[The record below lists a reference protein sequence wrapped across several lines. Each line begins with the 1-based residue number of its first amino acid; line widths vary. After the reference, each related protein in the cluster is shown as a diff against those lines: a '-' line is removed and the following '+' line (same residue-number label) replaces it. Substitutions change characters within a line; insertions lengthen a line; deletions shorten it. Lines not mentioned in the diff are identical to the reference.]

1 MSSLQPWVGCG
12 SRMTE
17 RVSAGVSLRLLV
29 ALIILFLGGS
39 LAGQVAGPFTFLGPT
54 GMGGKVRT
62 VVFHPTDPNVG
73 WFGAVGGGVFKTTNG
88 GATWFPVGDGMV
100 NMAVTTL
107 VVDPVNPN
115 ILYAGTGDTNYTEF
129 QIGAVPGNGIHKS
142 TDGGLTWTHLA
153 ATETTALETDF
164 EFTRKIALNPAQP
177 THLYVATNSGIFR
190 STDSGA
196 SFTKLNGADRF
207 DCRDVAVRPG
217 FPSADIVLASCL
229 GDTPDNRRVMLRNA
243 DAAGTGSFVEVHSET
258 NQGHASFAFAP
269 SSPSTVY
276 ALVSQ
281 LGSPFDQSQVPMLV
295 LLKST
300 DSGATWVDVAR
311 QNGNETL
318 MKNHLLSEVFLASQ
332 STCSGVPGLSFIRA
346 EGNDKNALAVD
357 PVNAN
362 RLYAGGKDFFR
373 STDGG
378 VSWGIASSSQF
389 VSSGGN
395 MRSGH
400 YAIAFPAGYNGTTS
414 QTMWIGNDTGLYK
427 TDSAVSAAT
436 TTNPCVAPNSFAFT
450 PRNSGTGAVMF
461 EDGAV
466 QTGGTTYFGASRRF
480 GVTKGTDAA
489 GATGWTS
496 PSDAVIVN
504 EVMTDPANPMVL
516 YRRKDSQNMQ
526 KSVDGGV
533 SWTNASSGISGI
545 TGHYPFSTVDPSFS
559 SRLWTGAGQ
568 QIYRSMDAAGS
579 WQAANAPLADA
590 WSFTN
595 VAVAPSDP
603 NRVVAVG
610 LMDQSRVRLL
620 TTTSGLTSTGSTSWT
635 LRDPGLFY
643 LRRHPVAIDPSDPQ
657 VILLGEETFRVIRS
671 TDFGATWNPVGG
683 PSVVPGPRPT
693 AILIDPAVPGRFFVG
708 TAAGLYAT
716 PDGGLSWTLETG
728 MPRAY
733 ISNLRLEGRKLFA
746 FTLGRG
752 AWRAVLNSCTP
763 PVAPATFTATAT
775 STSVTTLSW
784 SAVSGVTSYEIWRSS
799 ANTPST
805 LLKTVSGTS
814 TTDTGLT
821 GNTTYVY
828 KVRGVCGGAY
838 SPLDAATTMLFT
850 DDPLTA
856 GTTIRAVHITQLR
869 TAIDAIRAAAGLQP
883 ASYTSAVAAGSL
895 IRRTHITEMRTALD
909 FARSVIGLPAL
920 SYTDATITAGT
931 TRVKAAHLTDL
942 RNGVK

>member
-1 MSSLQPWVGCG
+1 
-12 SRMTE
+12 MTE
-17 RVSAGVSLRLLV
+17 RASAGVSPRLLV
-29 ALIILFLGGS
+29 ALTIVFLAIP

-88 GATWFPVGDGMV
+88 GATWFPVGDGMA

-129 QIGAVPGNGIHKS
+129 QVGSSPGNGVHKS
-142 TDGGLTWTHLA
+142 TDGGLTWTQLA
-153 ATETTALETDF
+153 ATATTEHTSDF
-164 EFTRKIALNPAQP
+164 EFTRDIALNPAQP
-177 THLYVATNSGIFR
+177 SHLYVATNSGVFR

-196 SFTKLNGADRF
+196 SFTNLLGPSAF

-217 FPSADIVLASCL
+217 SPSVDVVLASCH
-229 GDTPDNRRVMLRNA
+229 GDTADDRRVMLRNA
-243 DAAGTGSFVEVHSET
+243 DAAGTGTFVQVHGEAG
-258 NQGHASFAFAP
+258 QGHASFAFAP
-269 SSPSTVY
+269 SSPSVVY

-281 LGSPFDQSQVPMLV
+281 QGSAVAQTQVPMLV

-300 DSGATWVDVAR
+300 DSGATWSDVAR
-311 QNGNETL
+311 QDGNEAL
-318 MKNHLLSEVFLASQ
+318 MKNHLLSEIHLATQ
-332 STCSGVPGLSFIRA
+332 STCVGVPGISFVFA

-357 PVNAN
+357 PVNPT

-373 STDGG
+373 SSDGG
-378 VSWGIASSSQF
+378 VSWGIASSSKF

-414 QTMWIGNDTGLYK
+414 QTMWIGSDTGLYK
-427 TDSAVSAAT
+427 TDNAVSAAT

-496 PSDAVIVN
+496 PSDVTIVH
-504 EVMTDPANPMVL
+504 EVMTDPANPMIV
-516 YRRKDSQNMQ
+516 YRRKDSTNMQ
-526 KSVDGGV
+526 KSVDGGAT
-533 SWTNASSGISGI
+533 WTNASTGISGN
-545 TGHYPFSTVDPSFS
+545 TGHYPGSTVDPSFS
-559 SRLWTGAGQ
+559 NRLWTGVGS

-579 WQAANAPLADA
+579 WQAANAPPDHQWTLQ
-590 WSFTN
+590 N

-610 LMDQSRVRLL
+610 LLQFQTVQLL

-635 LRDPGLFY
+635 VRDPFIFV
-643 LRRHPVAIDPSDPQ
+643 LRRHAIAIDPTDPQ
-657 VILLGEETFRVIRS
+657 VILLADEDFRVTRS
-671 TDFGATWNPVGG
+671 MDFGATWDPVGG
-683 PSVVPGPRPT
+683 PSRVDGPRTT
-693 AILIDPAVPGRFFVG
+693 AILIDPEVPGRFFVG
-708 TAAGLYAT
+708 TEAGLYST
-716 PDGGLSWTLETG
+716 SDGGLTWALEG
-728 MPRAY
+728 MPRTY
-733 ISNLRLEGRKLFA
+733 ISRLRLDGRKLFA

-752 AWRAVLNSCTP
+752 VWRAVLNTCSP
-763 PVAPATFTATAT
+763 LAAPASFTATAT
-775 STSVTTLSW
+775 STSATSLTW
-784 SAVSGVTSYEIWRSS
+784 SAVNGATTYEIWRSS
-799 ANTPST
+799 ANAPFT

-828 KVRGVCGGAY
+828 KVRGVCGAF
-838 SPLDAATTMLFT
+838 SPLDAATTTLFT
-850 DDPLTA
+850 NDPLTA
-856 GTTIRAVHITQLR
+856 GSPIRAIHVTQLR
-869 TAIDAIRAAAGLQP
+869 TAVDAVRAAAGLQP
-883 ASYTSAVAAGSL
+883 ASYTHPAAAGSL
-895 IRRTHITEMRTALD
+895 IRRSQITELRAALD
-909 FARSVIGLPAL
+909 AARQTIGLAAL
-920 SYTDATITAGT
+920 SYIDATITAGT
-931 TRVKAAHLTDL
+931 TRVKAAHITDL